1 MKWIYEPGEPSRML
15 VLSQSEVNMLRDI
28 LANQARSN
36 INRKYE
42 KYSDLHESGEATDRQ
57 CDLMNKYED
66 QLKFID
72 GDLYIIHH
80 VKHTLN

>member
-1 MKWIYEPGEPSRML
+1 MKWIYEPGEPSQML
-15 VLSQSEVNMLRDI
+15 ALSQSEVNMLRDI

-66 QLKFID
+66 QLKLID
-72 GDLYIIHH
+72 GIIDWRYEN
-80 VKHTLN
+80 L

>member
-1 MKWIYEPGEPSRML
+1 MKWIYEPGEPSQML
-15 VLSQSEVNMLRDI
+15 ALSQSEVNMLRDI

-42 KYSDLHESGEATDRQ
+42 KFSDLHESGEATDRQ

-66 QLKFID
+66 QLSLID
-72 GDLYIIHH
+72 RIIEFE
-80 VKHTLN
+80 L

>member
-1 MKWIYEPGEPSRML
+1 ML
-15 VLSQSEVNMLRDI
+15 ALSQSEVNMLRDI

-66 QLKFID
+66 QLKLID
-72 GDLYIIHH
+72 SIIDLEI
-80 VKHTLN
+80 

>member
-1 MKWIYEPGEPSRML
+1 MKWIYEPGEPSQML
-15 VLSQSEVNMLRDI
+15 ALSQSEVNMLRDI

-66 QLKFID
+66 QLSLID
-72 GDLYIIHH
+72 RIIDFELL
-80 VKHTLN
+80 K

>member
-1 MKWIYEPGEPSRML
+1 
-15 VLSQSEVNMLRDI
+15 MLRDI

-36 INRKYE
+36 IKRKYE

-66 QLKFID
+66 QLNFID
-72 GDLYIIHH
+72 SIIEFE
-80 VKHTLN
+80 L